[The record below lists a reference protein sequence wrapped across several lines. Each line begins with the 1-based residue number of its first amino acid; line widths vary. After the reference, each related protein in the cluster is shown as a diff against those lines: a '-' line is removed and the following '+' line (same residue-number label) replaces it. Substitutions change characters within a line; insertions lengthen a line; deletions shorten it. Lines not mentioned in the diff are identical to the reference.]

1 MDEAIHRLQQAAA
14 SDQLRASMA
23 RATRVVAQQAAVKEV
38 SDNSKGSQG
47 CSLRSSRD
55 RGDGQGL
62 PGVQGF
68 RPTLA
73 TRTSNT
79 PSEAL
84 ADAVQGLLVGVKA
97 NELFQ

>member
-1 MDEAIHRLQQAAA
+1 MDEAIHRLQQAPA

-38 SDNSKGSQG
+38 KRQLQRVARLLT
-47 CSLRSSRD
+47 SLIARSWRWPRTTRSPRFSAD
-55 RGDGQGL
+55 
-62 PGVQGF
+62 P
-68 RPTLA
+68 
-73 TRTSNT
+73 RTSNT

-84 ADAVQGLLVGVKA
+84 ADAVQGLLVGVKS